1 MRISSPVKHA
11 LIAAIATSIT
21 FGCNTPQTQPTPSS
35 TPCQPCPELDSLP
48 LSPQEIIDSDMSLEE
63 ALTGKEIPGY
73 IINELTIIDIKYIG
87 YDRHRHRGQIVC
99 NRSVAGDLSLIFE
112 KLFRDSFPIEKI
124 IPVTKYNWSDSL
136 SMLDNN
142 TSCFNYR
149 LVSGGHSLSQ
159 HSLGRAV
166 DINPRNNPY
175 FAKYDTVGQPITG
188 IYDTLQ
194 PGTIVPHSNVVKYF
208 RQYGWHWGGS
218 WRGNKDYQHFSRFGG

>member
-1 MRISSPVKHA
+1 MRIAISLKNA
-11 LIAAIATSIT
+11 FITAIAASIT
-21 FGCNTPQTQPTPSS
+21 FGCNTPQTYTAP
-35 TPCQPCPELDSLP
+35 PCPPCPEPNPLP
-48 LSPQEIIDSDMSLEE
+48 LSTHEIIDSDISLEE
-63 ALTGKEIPGY
+63 ALTGKEIPAH

-87 YDRHRHRGQIVC
+87 YDHLRHRGQIVC
-99 NRSVAGDLSLIFE
+99 NRSVAGDLSVIFE

-124 IPVTKYNWSDSL
+124 IPITKYNWSDSL

-175 FAKYDTVGQPITG
+175 FAKYDTVGQPTTG
-188 IYDTLQ
+188 IYDTLL
-194 PGTIVPHSNVVKYF
+194 PGTIAPQSKVVQLF